1 MVRIPIKRVDMERKL
16 RRGPIPVRTVKSRAQ
31 ILRASPTPAEREMWE
46 ILRDRRLAGF
56 KFRRQSPIS
65 IFVADFYCACLKLIV
80 ELDGDVHSDP
90 HQVAHDKNRDSYL
103 RSLGCTILRFPNR
116 DLFQSREAVLSQI
129 LAVATNLQA
138 QDNPSGPSSPSPR
151 SGEGAGG

>member
-1 MVRIPIKRVDMERKL
+1 M
-16 RRGPIPVRTVKSRAQ
+16 RTVKSRAQ

-46 ILRDRRLAGF
+46 ILRDRRLAGI

-65 IFVADFYCACLKLIV
+65 IFVVDFYCARLKLVV
-80 ELDGDVHSDP
+80 ELDGEVHSDP

-116 DLFQSREAVLSQI
+116 DLFQNREAVLTQI
-129 LAVATNLQA
+129 LETATTLEA

-151 SGEGAGG
+151 SGEGARG